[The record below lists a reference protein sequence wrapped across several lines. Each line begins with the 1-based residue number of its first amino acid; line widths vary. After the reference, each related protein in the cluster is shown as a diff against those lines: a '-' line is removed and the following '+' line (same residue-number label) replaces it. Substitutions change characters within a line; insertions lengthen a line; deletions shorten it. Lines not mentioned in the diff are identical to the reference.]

1 LDFKDFFPPIKVRDW
16 EKSIT
21 SSDLRVIDP
30 SEVRLYSKLLF
41 WGEKR
46 RSTVAR
52 CLSIGAPTS
61 PKISNIL
68 MYDFDVFLSAKA
80 HSLGVSYTRYA
91 DDITISGERSDQ
103 VELLEKEAMQ
113 LVRRMKSPKLTFN
126 DKKRGLYTK
135 GQRRM
140 VTGLIIT
147 PQKEVS
153 IGRQRKRK
161 ISALLHRSSLA
172 QLDVDQRSLL
182 KGLLGSAQLPS
193 PTSLAA

>member
-1 LDFKDFFPPIKVRDW
+1 
-16 EKSIT
+16 
-21 SSDLRVIDP
+21 
-30 SEVRLYSKLLF
+30 
-41 WGEKR
+41 
-46 RSTVAR
+46 
-52 CLSIGAPTS
+52 
-61 PKISNIL
+61 
-68 MYDFDVFLSAKA
+68 
-80 HSLGVSYTRYA
+80 VSYTRYA

-182 KGLLGSAQLPS
+182 KGLLGFC
-193 PTSLAA
+193 AATEPNFIGCLRHKYGDGIVDAAMRFHAPKRARLQAPPPPDDFS